1 MARRRK
7 YRRRKSR
14 GRRKGGMKLKLSKDQ
29 KTGLIVFFF
38 VVAAVCVFVKTRLPV
53 VHEKPMRKN
62 APASR
67 VVTPPAKPQS
77 APIKPPALTP
87 PVVTPLAPP
96 FVKRTGAYKIGRSL
110 KPNSPK
116 IVIVLDD
123 VGHTTENLELLRG
136 LGNQVTYA
144 ILPFLKH
151 SSFFDQYSFETGAE
165 VILHMPLES
174 TQGTIPGPGLILTSM
189 SDQAA
194 TDVLRRSLA
203 SVPHAQG
210 VNNHMGS
217 KGSADIHLMTL
228 LLREIKNSGLFFLDS
243 MTTPKSVSRSV
254 ASSLN
259 FPSTLKRDVFLDN
272 TDTQDAV
279 RNEVRKL
286 AETARQNGYAVGI
299 GHYRYNTMK
308 VLNEEIPRLKKL
320 GYEFISL
327 QELLRLKKR

>member
-1 MARRRK
+1 MK
-7 YRRRKSR
+7 F
-14 GRRKGGMKLKLSKDQ
+14 KLKKNQ
-29 KTGLIVFFF
+29 KLGLLVFFGA
-38 VVAAVCVFVKTRLPV
+38 VALVCIFVKTRLPV
-53 VHEKPMRKN
+53 VHEKPRPKKVAYAAMP
-62 APASR
+62 APVS
-67 VVTPPAKPQS
+67 VTPRIPS
-77 APIKPPALTP
+77 
-87 PVVTPLAPP
+87 PVAVPTVTAPP
-96 FVKRTGAYKIGRSL
+96 FVKKAGAFKIGRTLRS
-110 KPNSPK
+110 NSPK
-116 IVIVLDD
+116 MVIVLDD
-123 VGHTTENLELLRG
+123 VGHTTENLELLRS

-151 SSFFDQYSFETGAE
+151 SAFFDQFSFQTGAE

-194 TDVLRRSLA
+194 VDVLRRSLA

-217 KGSADIHLMTL
+217 KGSADIQLMTL
-228 LLREIKNSGLFFLDS
+228 LLREMKNSGLFFLDS
-243 MTTPKSVSRSV
+243 MTTPKSVARTVS
-254 ASSLN
+254 SSLN

-286 AETARQNGYAVGI
+286 AETARLNGYAVGI

-308 VLNEEIPRLKKL
+308 VLNEEIPRLKKQ

-327 QELLRLKKR
+327 QELLRLKKK